1 MKKIIIPIVVILIL
15 LLVGGGIYY
24 LYQYTEIFGKKIIP
38 TKINELSIL
47 YVPEYDLDKAKTN
60 NDIEGVEIKI
70 QEIVVSGKELNELKK
85 ELRKISKSEKDFSDF
100 KDIVEISI
108 NNKTVIKI
116 NDKIGYVDK
125 TKVNI
130 PSQLKNDIDVLIEKN
145 NKKILKTNKFES
157 IVLKM
162 EGSSI
167 TVKNKD
173 NLKYLRDSL
182 KYYPI
187 TLPADYKTFSDGYI
201 IEVIL
206 DNQTHIYLYEK
217 TNVGYIQQGEEKTFA
232 IFTGDF
238 KEIIKQIHDVSVE

>member
-1 MKKIIIPIVVILIL
+1 MQTVSS
-15 LLVGGGIYY
+15 
-24 LYQYTEIFGKKIIP
+24 
-38 TKINELSIL
+38 ELSIL

-60 NDIEGVEIKI
+60 NDIEGVKIKI

-187 TLPADYKTFSDGYI
+187 TLPADYKTFSDGYK